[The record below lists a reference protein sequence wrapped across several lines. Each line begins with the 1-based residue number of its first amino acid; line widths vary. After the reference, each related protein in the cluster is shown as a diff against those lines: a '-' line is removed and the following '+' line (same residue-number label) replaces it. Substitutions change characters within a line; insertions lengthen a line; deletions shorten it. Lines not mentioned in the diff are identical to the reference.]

1 MSEKHIDTPYRSD
14 MVAHLTLLADPL
26 RFRLVQ
32 QLRLGDYRVGE
43 LVASL
48 QAPQS
53 LLSYHLGMLHD
64 AGLIENH
71 RSDADGRSL
80 YYGLNRLALQEMYT
94 QLGAALGLA
103 SSSNLPPYQRVT
115 IVVVCTRNSVR
126 SQMAEG
132 WLRHLYG
139 GQVVVRSGG
148 VAPGTL
154 DPLAVEVMAE
164 VGIDIG
170 HQVAKPLTSLQEL
183 PADLLITVCDRARER
198 CDPAGVARQH
208 IHWSIPNPADDTA
221 PAAIRIERYRATRDA
236 LQRRV
241 VGLWSVLP
249 IILER
254 PAAS

>member
-1 MSEKHIDTPYRSD
+1 MSEKHIDTPHQSD
-14 MVAHLTLLADPL
+14 VVAHLALLADPL

-53 LLSYHLGMLHD
+53 LLSYHLGLLHD
-64 AGLIENH
+64 AGFIENH

-80 YYGLNRLALQEMYT
+80 YYGLNRLAFQNLHT
-94 QLGAALGLA
+94 QLEAALGIA
-103 SSSNLPPYQRVT
+103 SSSAPLPSQRVT

-148 VAPGTL
+148 IAPGTL
-154 DPLAVEVMAE
+154 DPLAVEIMAE
-164 VGIDIG
+164 AGVDIG
-170 HQVAKPLTSLQEL
+170 HQVAKPLTALQEL

-208 IHWSIPNPADDTA
+208 IHWSIPNPANEAA
-221 PAAIRIERYRATRDA
+221 PAAIQVERYRATRDA

-241 VGLWSVLP
+241 VGLWPILP
-249 IILER
+249 LILDGT
-254 PAAS
+254 A

>member
-1 MSEKHIDTPYRSD
+1 MAENHTVTPDRSD
-14 MVAHLTLLADPL
+14 VVAHLTLLADPL

-53 LLSYHLGMLHD
+53 LLSYHLGTLHA

-80 YYGLNRLALQEMYT
+80 YYGLNRLALQEVYT
-94 QLGAALGLA
+94 RLGTALGI
-103 SSSNLPPYQRVT
+103 SSSRDSLPYHRVT

-148 VAPGTL
+148 VAPGAL

-164 VGIDIG
+164 VGVDIG
-170 HQVAKPLTSLQEL
+170 HQVAKPLTALQEL

-198 CDPAGVARQH
+198 CDPAGVARRH
-208 IHWSIPNPADDTA
+208 IHWSIPNPAVGAASDT
-221 PAAIRIERYRATRDA
+221 IQVERYRATRDA
-236 LQRRV
+236 LQQRV
-241 VGLWSVLP
+241 VGLWPVLP
-249 IILER
+249 LILDG
-254 PAAS
+254 AA